1 MTGDNTSA
9 LDTQISLQ
17 DVQLYIT
24 AFGFFTKENK
34 SIQID
39 WVKGEPEDDYGHADV
54 LKDIGRTTGEVVVF
68 VHTEKYV
75 YSLVA
80 RRYDDNKRT
89 TYLGAMVI
97 EKDKYNKEDNPAVEI
112 VRGWREL
119 ANGKLVLGNWFR
131 ILRDMFAN
139 EGLS

>member
-1 MTGDNTSA
+1 MTGDNQKDA
-9 LDTQISLQ
+9 LSTQISLQ

-24 AFGFFTKENK
+24 AFGFFTKENR

-39 WVKGEPEDDYGHADV
+39 WIEGEPEDDYGHSDI
-54 LKDIGRTTGEVVVF
+54 LKDTGRRTGEVVAF
-68 VHTEKYV
+68 VHTQKYA

-97 EKDKYNKEDNPAVEI
+97 EKDKYKKGEPVEI
-112 VRGWREL
+112 ASGWREL